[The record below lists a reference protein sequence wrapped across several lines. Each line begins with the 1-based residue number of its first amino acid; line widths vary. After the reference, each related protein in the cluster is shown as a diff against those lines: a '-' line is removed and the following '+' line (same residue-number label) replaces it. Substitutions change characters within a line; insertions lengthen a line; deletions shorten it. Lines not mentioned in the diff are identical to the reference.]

1 MDFFSRSKLIIADW
15 GLSTN
20 PGKFSYYTVL
30 LWSKLIWIVIFFSC
44 SVDGAVVISVPSSS
58 KVTETLHKIGK
69 WRMKFSSRRV
79 RCVKHCSSFL
89 FFFWPTFILLKLK
102 IYLKT
107 DNWIKYDSFVFTTS
121 ENNNQSGFFPFEQK
135 NSDTEEKKIKTT
147 KI

>member
-20 PGKFSYYTVL
+20 LGKFSYYTVL

-79 RCVKHCSSFL
+79 RCVKHCSRFL

-107 DNWIKYDSFVFTTS
+107 DNWIKYDRISASSLLPPRTTTNRVSFRLNRKTRTR
-121 ENNNQSGFFPFEQK
+121 K
-135 NSDTEEKKIKTT
+135 RKK
-147 KI
+147 